1 MNEEPMKP
9 TNKAFDPWAIFEPSE
24 MTEII
29 LMVYNVIERA
39 IRDASEE
46 ITLSPTGF
54 IWRKDRQI
62 KGTFKIHSFD
72 WTMSFRDALRIVLE
86 RDKAVQARLQVIVET
101 AKEVSYRIV

>member
-1 MNEEPMKP
+1 MSKDP
-9 TNKAFDPWAIFEPSE
+9 TKHKEKVFDPWQVFETSE

-39 IRDASEE
+39 LRDASEE
-46 ITLSPTGF
+46 ITLSPVGF
-54 IWRKDRQI
+54 VWRKNQQI
-62 KGTFKIHSFD
+62 KGTFQIGRVKP
-72 WTMSFRDALRIVLE
+72 TMSFRDALRIVLE